1 MHGAEGERGRGSG
14 DREEGVY
21 GMVFEKLN
29 PSWTAR
35 WLLLLVLELPDL
47 TNPYYRKDVNN
58 FFV

>member
-1 MHGAEGERGRGSG
+1 MGLKESVVGEVGIGRK
-14 DREEGVY
+14 VC
-21 GMVFEKLN
+21 MAWFLKKLN

-47 TNPYYRKDVNN
+47 TNPYYRKDMNN